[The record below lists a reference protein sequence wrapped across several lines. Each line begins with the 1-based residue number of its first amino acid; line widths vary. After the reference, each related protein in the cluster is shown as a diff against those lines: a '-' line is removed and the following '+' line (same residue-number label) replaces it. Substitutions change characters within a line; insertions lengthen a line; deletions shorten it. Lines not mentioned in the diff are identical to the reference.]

1 MRIYVYIY
9 LHFICSQYIY
19 LYEIR
24 YYYSEL
30 MNQFIKIGNVHKLYI
45 LQSNYSKLLNDKGHK
60 LMADSQRYYSIAI
73 AISEY

>member
-1 MRIYVYIY
+1 
-9 LHFICSQYIY
+9 
-19 LYEIR
+19 
-24 YYYSEL
+24 